1 MLAGCLKGVALYMKR
16 LIAVLCAAL
25 MLLAAGAASAAVPVT
40 TYRVGYTPTPGF
52 FTRAQDGSCHG
63 SGYAYLEELSLYA
76 GCRFDYVELPLG
88 QEFDRLRAGE
98 VDILVG
104 GSGTPF
110 SDLLYSHHDI
120 ARPAL
125 ELSLSDNAQRDLTDA
140 PRIAYFAKIYTEQ
153 ALRAS
158 LARFFP
164 DGDYTLVPFQSLPAM
179 DDAAAAGE
187 VDAITNDAFHPHP
200 GTQPAGR
207 LRLLAS
213 HLTYAPG
220 NAALCEQLDRAIDE
234 MLTVTPNLRPLL
246 EQQTGRDRAPL
257 FLTPEEKA
265 YLAAHNHFTALAS
278 PQQMP
283 YSYFDGGRH
292 RGIIHDVIA
301 QIERDLGITFEV
313 RETPTDTAMFEQLAN
328 GEADVLV
335 EFYFDFS
342 WARQH
347 GVYVTNPYLS
357 TAYVIIRRRGQSLPD
372 APRVAAQ
379 RSRNVTRQYIE
390 QIYPAEQISYFDTDA
405 QCLAAVN
412 DGRAD
417 LALVKSTT
425 ANAQL
430 YNGLFYRL
438 MAETNVVF
446 SHGTSLAVSDRL
458 DPIFVRILNKEI
470 AHLDPVAVQS
480 AINEETSAASDK
492 SPLASLLYR
501 YPQESFLVV
510 TALFLL
516 LLAAVI
522 LTLYVR
528 RSHLA
533 AITRLAYHDS
543 VTDLCNERW
552 LEQVLPDAI
561 HAEGAALK
569 GGRLYLAGI
578 CVHQLDYLRATF
590 ALNLLAKSFADIS
603 RRAHATFPW
612 FKNYAISTDHTRLT
626 VLCALPER
634 MTPEAAA
641 AAISSHFS
649 SVPLGDVVT
658 RVLYHMSFLPI
669 TRQNMTNVSQL
680 LGESI
685 ASLNYAREH
694 NLPFVLFDQAM
705 HDRFLWNRHLDELAP
720 KAFARQEFAVWYQPK
735 YDLATKK
742 LVGAEAL
749 VRWQCPELGL
759 LTPGRFID
767 YFERI
772 GLATRLDYYILGHV
786 ARFLEDRLR
795 RQLPVVPI
803 SVNQSALHLSEGD
816 YLKKMKETADAY
828 LLPRGLIDLELTET
842 SFIDFKTK
850 ETRTNARHII
860 DELKAYGYTTSMDD
874 FCTGYSSI
882 AMLQSLPMDTMKI
895 DRSILLAAER
905 DPRAAAILESVIQLG
920 RSLGMHVLTEGI
932 ETPEQEAL
940 LRRLGCT
947 YGQGYLYAKPMPQ
960 EEFERFLE
968 THLN

>member
-1 MLAGCLKGVALYMKR
+1 MSKLLRAFFAL
-16 LIAVLCAAL
+16 LL
-25 MLLAAGAASAAVPVT
+25 LLAAALPARAAVPV
-40 TYRVGYTPTPGF
+40 YRVGYTPTPGF
-52 FTRAQDGSCHG
+52 FTRAQDGSYHG

-88 QEFDRLRAGE
+88 QEFALLRAGE
-98 VDILVG
+98 VDILIG
-104 GSGTPF
+104 GSGKPF
-110 SDLLYSHHDI
+110 PDLVYSHHDI

-125 ELSLSDNAQRDLTDA
+125 ELSLAENAAHSLPAA
-140 PRIAYFAKIYTEQ
+140 PRIAYFSDIHIEK

-158 LARFFP
+158 LTRFFP
-164 DGDYTLVPFQSLPAM
+164 EGNYTLVPYDDLPAM
-179 DDAAAAGE
+179 DRAVADGD
-187 VDAITNDAFHPHP
+187 VDALTNDSFHAHP
-200 GTQPAGR
+200 GTHPIGNLGR
-207 LRLLAS
+207 LSSYLVF
-213 HLTYAPG
+213 APG
-220 NAALCEQLDRAIDE
+220 SAALCAQLDQAADE
-234 MLTVTPNLRPLL
+234 MLTVTPNLRAML
-246 EQQTGRDRAPL
+246 EQQTGRARAPL

-265 YLAAHNHFTALAS
+265 YLAEHNHFTAFAS
-278 PQQMP
+278 PKQEP
-283 YSYFDGGRH
+283 YSYFENGQH
-292 RGIIHDVIA
+292 RGIVHDIITR
-301 QIERDLGITFEV
+301 IESDLGITFDV
-313 RETPTDTAMFEQLAN
+313 RETPTNSALFNALDS
-328 GEADVLV
+328 GEADVMLD
-335 EFYFDFS
+335 FYFDFN

-347 GVYVTNPYLS
+347 GVRITNPYLS
-357 TAYVIIRRRGQSLPD
+357 SDYVLIRRRGQALPAD
-372 APRVAAQ
+372 PRVAAP
-379 RSRNVTRQYIE
+379 RSRNFTHQYIE
-390 QIYPAEQISYFDTDA
+390 QTYPAEQISYFDTDA

-417 LALVKSTT
+417 LAFVKSV
-425 ANAQL
+425 NAHALL
-430 YNGLFYRL
+430 YQGLFYRL
-438 MAETNVVF
+438 TAENYVIF
-446 SHGTSLAVSDRL
+446 SHGTSIGVSDRI

-470 AHLDPVAVQS
+470 AHLAPEYVQGC
-480 AINEETSAASDK
+480 INEETSATNNNKPIS
-492 SPLASLLYR
+492 SLLYR
-501 YPQESFLVV
+501 YPRESFLLLSLV
-510 TALFLL
+510 FLA
-516 LLAAVI
+516 LLAGVFFF
-522 LTLYVR
+522 LYVR
-528 RSHLA
+528 RSHLS
-533 AITRLAYHDS
+533 AITRLAYYEAATGLH
-543 VTDLCNERW
+543 NERW
-552 LEQVLPDAI
+552 FEQMLPDAI
-561 HAEGAALK
+561 RAERPALC

-612 FKNYAISTDHTRLT
+612 FKNYAISTDRTRLT

-658 RVLYHMSFLPI
+658 RVHYHMSFLPI
-669 TRQNMTNVSQL
+669 HWTDATNPSQL
-680 LGESI
+680 LGESL

-705 HDRFLWNRHLDELAP
+705 HDRFLWNKHLDELAP
-720 KAFARQEFAVWYQPK
+720 KAFDRQEFAVWYQPK

-749 VRWQCPELGL
+749 VRWQSPELGL
-759 LTPGRFID
+759 LMPGRFID
-767 YFERI
+767 YFEHI
-772 GLATRLDYYILGHV
+772 GLAIRLDYYMLGHV

-816 YLKKMKETADAY
+816 YLKRMKETAEAY
-828 LLPRGLIDLELTET
+828 RLPRGLIDLELTET
-842 SFIDFKTK
+842 AFIDFKSK
-850 ETRTNARHII
+850 EARANARQII
-860 DELKAYGYTTSMDD
+860 DELKADGYATSMDD

-947 YGQGYLYAKPMPQ
+947 YGQGYFYAKPMPQ
-960 EEFERFLE
+960 EDFERVLE